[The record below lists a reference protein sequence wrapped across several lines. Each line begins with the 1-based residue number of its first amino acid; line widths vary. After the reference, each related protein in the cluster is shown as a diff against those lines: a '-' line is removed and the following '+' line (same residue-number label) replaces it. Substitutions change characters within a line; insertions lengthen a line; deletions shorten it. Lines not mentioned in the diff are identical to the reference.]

1 MHRCSS
7 SSLVWFARTLRMS
20 ILALALAACAAAQ
33 PSQPAPAPSPQ
44 PTPAASAPTATLA
57 PPAPAPA
64 TSAPQ
69 GAAAQALATPAS
81 TPSARP
87 AEQPTARQPPSK
99 GQQSAAQQKI
109 DSNLLAQI
117 QPPFD
122 AAAPLLVDISAQ
134 VSDALLERM
143 RARGAEIVA
152 ADAPSRSLRARIPA
166 GEIEAL
172 AADSDVIFIQLALAP
187 ATR

>member
-7 SSLVWFARTLRMS
+7 SSLVGFARALRTI
-20 ILALALAACAAAQ
+20 ILALTLAACTAAQ
-33 PSQPAPAPSPQ
+33 PSQPAPAPSPR
-44 PTPAASAPTATLA
+44 PSPAASAPTARLA
-57 PPAPAPA
+57 PPAPVPA

-69 GAAAQALATPAS
+69 AAAPQAIATPAS
-81 TPSARP
+81 APSEQAVD
-87 AEQPTARQPPSK
+87 QPTARMPPPKS
-99 GQQSAAQQKI
+99 QRSAAQQKI

-166 GEIEAL
+166 GAIEAL
-172 AADSDVIFIQLALAP
+172 AADADVLFIQLALAP